1 MTKLEHDELA
11 NRGHRR
17 ISKLTRLRK
26 VHEDLPDHIKK
37 EDLDQDSLL
46 TIDEEYNPNGDV
58 QLFFEEFTRDVCR
71 FKN

>member
-1 MTKLEHDELA
+1 
-11 NRGHRR
+11 
-17 ISKLTRLRK
+17 